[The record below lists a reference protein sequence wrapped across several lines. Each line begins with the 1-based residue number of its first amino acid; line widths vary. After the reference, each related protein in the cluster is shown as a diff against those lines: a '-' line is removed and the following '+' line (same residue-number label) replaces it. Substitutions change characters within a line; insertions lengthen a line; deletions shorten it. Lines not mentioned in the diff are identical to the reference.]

1 MRGLVSTP
9 LKQAALMATG
19 LAIALVLLFP
29 IYWMAM
35 TAIMPTGEILSRN
48 PRLLPDLG
56 LVSFTAFAEVFERR
70 PFLRWMLNSLTV
82 SAISTLLSLFVAMLA
97 GYSLSRWR
105 FRGQQI
111 TGAGL
116 LLSKLIPTSLII
128 IPLFILFNVTGL
140 IDSYV
145 GLVIANM
152 SVGIPLATWLMKGFF
167 DRIPQELEQAAM
179 IDGCS
184 RIQALRYVILPLSRP
199 GLAACSVY
207 LLIVSWSEFIFARTL
222 ITSDGKQLLTVGLQ
236 SFVGEYEVQWAT
248 LMAAGAVSLIPVI
261 ILFLILEPFL
271 VSGMTKGALA
281 N

>member
-1 MRGLVSTP
+1 
-9 LKQAALMATG
+9 
-19 LAIALVLLFP
+19 
-29 IYWMAM
+29 
-35 TAIMPTGEILSRN
+35 
-48 PRLLPDLG
+48 
-56 LVSFTAFAEVFERR
+56 
-70 PFLRWMLNSLTV
+70 
-82 SAISTLLSLFVAMLA
+82 
-97 GYSLSRWR
+97 
-105 FRGQQI
+105 
-111 TGAGL
+111 
-116 LLSKLIPTSLII
+116 
-128 IPLFILFNVTGL
+128 
-140 IDSYV
+140 
-145 GLVIANM
+145 
-152 SVGIPLATWLMKGFF
+152 
-167 DRIPQELEQAAM
+167 M